1 LSAGVTP
8 SAITY
13 VLFKMAAKTRWKIAR
28 PCARHA
34 MQENFGMNTTRENN
48 FQQVFFW
55 KPEKKFSRGFE
66 VFLATP
72 LPGLRSFKKVIRL
85 TFLLQ
90 RV

>member
-13 VLFKMAAKTRWKIAR
+13 VLFKMAAKTRWKIAKL
-28 PCARHA
+28 CARHA

-55 KPEKKFSRGFE
+55 KPEKNFQE
-66 VFLATP
+66 V
-72 LPGLRSFKKVIRL
+72 LRSSKRPPY
-85 TFLLQ
+85 
-90 RV
+90 RVCVASKR